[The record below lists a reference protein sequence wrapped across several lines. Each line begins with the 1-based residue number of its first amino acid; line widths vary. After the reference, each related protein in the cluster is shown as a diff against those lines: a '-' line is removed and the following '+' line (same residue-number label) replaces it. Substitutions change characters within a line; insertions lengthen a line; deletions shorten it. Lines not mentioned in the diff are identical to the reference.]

1 MAFDSAH
8 PIFQTTDT
16 FQQLIDDLNH
26 FGNNVDSDLSWI
38 DSAIGDPT
46 LLATAA
52 TQLVTAINELNDSIG
67 AGSLNTVAQT
77 LIGAVNEVEGV
88 FDASAETIIA
98 TDFLVDASGD
108 ITLDADG
115 ANVILKDAGVQ
126 FGGLTNSSGNLIV
139 KTGSATALTFGATNV
154 TVAGTITLPAAGTGS
169 IASTEISA
177 NTVHGAIDEVNERVP
192 NVYNRTGTLL
202 NP

>member
-26 FGNNVDSDLSWI
+26 FGDNVDSDLSWI

-139 KTGSATALTFGATNV
+139 KTGSTTALTFGATNV

-192 NVYNRTGTLL
+192 NVYDRTGTLL

>member
-26 FGNNVDSDLSWI
+26 FGDNVDSDFSYL
-38 DSAIGDPT
+38 DSAIGNPS

-67 AGSLNTVAQT
+67 SGGINTVAQT
-77 LIGAVNEVEGV
+77 LIGAVNEVEAV

-108 ITLDADG
+108 ITLDAGG
-115 ANVILKDAGVQ
+115 ADIVLKDDGVQ

-139 KTGSATALTFGATNV
+139 KTGSTTALTFGATNV

-169 IASTEISA
+169 ISSAEISA
-177 NTVHGAIDEVNERVP
+177 NTVNGAIDEVNERVP
-192 NVYNRTGTLL
+192 NVYDRSGTLL

>member
-26 FGNNVDSDLSWI
+26 FGDNVDSDFSYL
-38 DSAIGDPT
+38 DSAIGNPS

-67 AGSLNTVAQT
+67 SGGINTVAQT
-77 LIGAVNEVEGV
+77 LIGAVNEVEAV

-108 ITLDADG
+108 ITLDAGG
-115 ANVILKDAGVQ
+115 ADIVLKDDGVQ
-126 FGGLTNSSGNLIV
+126 FGGLTNRSGNLIV
-139 KTGSATALTFGATNV
+139 KTGSTTALTFGATNV

-169 IASTEISA
+169 IS
-177 NTVHGAIDEVNERVP
+177 
-192 NVYNRTGTLL
+192 LC
-202 NP
+202 

>member
-26 FGNNVDSDLSWI
+26 FGDNVDSDFSYL
-38 DSAIGDPT
+38 DSAIGNPS

-67 AGSLNTVAQT
+67 SGGINTVAQT
-77 LIGAVNEVEGV
+77 LIGAVNEVEAV

-108 ITLDADG
+108 ITLDAGG
-115 ANVILKDAGVQ
+115 ADIVLKDDGVQ
-126 FGGLTNSSGNLIV
+126 FGGLTNLSGNLIV
-139 KTGSATALTFGATNV
+139 KTGSTTALTFGTTNV

-169 IASTEISA
+169 IVSSEISA
-177 NTVHGAIDEVNERVP
+177 NTVNGAIDEVNGRVP
-192 NVYNRTGTLL
+192 NVYDRSGVLL